1 MFMIMSLELIKVNLP
16 LMENVDIKI
25 KPTKSNGKLS
35 SGGGEGDTSE
45 EYCRSL
51 NLP

>member
-1 MFMIMSLELIKVNLP
+1 MFMAMSLELIKVNLP

-35 SGGGEGDTSE
+35 SRGGKETLLKSTAD
-45 EYCRSL
+45 
-51 NLP
+51 P